1 MNDKTFRIGSVDYT
15 VELVPKLHHLYDLFG
30 QVTYDDTHIQIDADL
45 SPSRIN
51 DVLIHELLHA
61 IFFQAGFVEQDEDTI
76 NRVAHVLA
84 QVLRDNDFGF
94 MRELN
99 NGEESE

>member
-1 MNDKTFRIGSVDYT
+1 MNEISFRVGSVDYT
-15 VELVPKLHHLYDLFG
+15 VELVPKLQHLYDLFG
-30 QVTYDDTHIQIDADL
+30 QVTYDNTHIQIDAGL

-61 IFFQAGFVEQDEDTI
+61 VFSEAGFREQDEDTI
-76 NRVAHVLA
+76 NRVGKVLA

-94 MRELN
+94 MRDN
-99 NGEESE
+99 NNEEESE